1 MLDSSA
7 VLKEF
12 RAFGG
17 TGMPLSTLREA
28 LRSAGYDHATIAE
41 AIDAAL
47 QERRLMLDS
56 AGMVREGQRLAH
68 FTADHIGLTDL
79 RLSADELAALT
90 SLAAAGMRTPGRYEV
105 STEVSKQFGITPES
119 LQQLMKASSDLG
131 RHPYPLPLIIKTIG
145 TFTSTWDASRQD
157 PFSFEL
163 AVQII
168 D

>member
-12 RAFGG
+12 RALGG
-17 TGMPLSTLREA
+17 TGLPLGTLRGA
-28 LRSAGYDHATIAE
+28 LQNAGYDHADIARGL
-41 AIDAAL
+41 DAAL
-47 QERRLMLDS
+47 QERSLVLDS
-56 AGMVREGQRLAH
+56 TGVVREGQRLAH
-68 FTADHIGLTDL
+68 FTADYIGLTDL

-90 SLAAAGMRTPGRYEV
+90 SIAAAGMRTPGRYEV
-105 STEVSKQFGITPES
+105 STEVSKQFGITPEF
-119 LQQLMKASSDLG
+119 LQQLMKASNDRG
-131 RHPYPLPLIIKTIG
+131 RHPYPLPQIIKTIG